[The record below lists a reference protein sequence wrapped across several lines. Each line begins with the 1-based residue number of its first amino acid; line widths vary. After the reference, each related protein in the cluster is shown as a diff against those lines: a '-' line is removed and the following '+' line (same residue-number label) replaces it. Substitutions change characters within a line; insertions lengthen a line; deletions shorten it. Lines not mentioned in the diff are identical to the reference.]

1 MAYGEYLGDWHNYFV
16 LKRFG
21 MPLIMFQISQCF
33 EKAIWSS
40 QAEYFQTRNTIYF
53 KWNIFLSF
61 FPPNKPPILKK
72 AFLKKHSLC
81 PNLTFSTRQI
91 NWALFLKCLYCV
103 PWHAYKLNA
112 GTAEPHCR
120 NNYFMH
126 NVRNLFPLFKLR
138 HIVLIST
145 PHKTFVLFTVPY
157 FEWMRFICFVDVIK
171 YGILV
176 LMVIKSYGN
185 TLHHV
190 FVMMQ
195 Y

>member
-1 MAYGEYLGDWHNYFV
+1 MRY
-16 LKRFG
+16 
-21 MPLIMFQISQCF
+21 ISLF
-33 EKAIWSS
+33 YS
-40 QAEYFQTRNTIYF
+40 
-53 KWNIFLSF
+53 
-61 FPPNKPPILKK
+61 PNKSSIFKRL
-72 AFLKKHSLC
+72 FLKDSLC
-81 PNLTFSTRQI
+81 SNLTFSTCQI
-91 NWALFLKCLYCV
+91 NWAFFLKCLDCV

-112 GTAEPHCR
+112 GTAEAHCR
-120 NNYFMH
+120 NDYFMH
-126 NVRNLFPLFKLR
+126 YIRNLFPLFKLR

-157 FEWMRFICFVDVIK
+157 IEWMRFIWFVDVIK

>member
-1 MAYGEYLGDWHNYFV
+1 MENIWGIGTIILSSKDLVCPWLCFRYHNV
-16 LKRFG
+16 LRK
-21 MPLIMFQISQCF
+21 PF
-33 EKAIWSS
+33 EAHR
-40 QAEYFQTRNTIYF
+40 QNTFRLETLYILNEIYF
-53 KWNIFLSF
+53 SLF

-72 AFLKKHSLC
+72 ALLKEHSLC
-81 PNLTFSTRQI
+81 PNLTFSICQI
-91 NWALFLKCLYCV
+91 NWAVFLKCLYCV